1 MWEFIDKIVYIN
13 LDERQDRRNI
23 MKSFF
28 EKGQIPE
35 NKIVRFSAIKRK
47 RAVLG
52 ILESHTQVLRMAKEA
67 DWKNVLILEDDLQWI
82 NLQTQY
88 SQLEE
93 LTKQPWDVI
102 LLCGWYQDYNF
113 PRIFMSLNAGA
124 YLVNGSYYDKLL
136 ENRENALR
144 NMNKSGIR
152 KLFDKKSYAAD
163 VSWNSLMRQ
172 DNWFGLYPCICSQVD
187 GESNNTG
194 RIIKASQVVGIFD
207 QKIHDAVFKNA

>member
-52 ILESHTQVLRMAKEA
+52 ILESHAQVLRMAKEA

-93 LTKQPWDVI
+93 LTKQSWDVI

-152 KLFDKKSYAAD
+152 KLLDRKSYAAD